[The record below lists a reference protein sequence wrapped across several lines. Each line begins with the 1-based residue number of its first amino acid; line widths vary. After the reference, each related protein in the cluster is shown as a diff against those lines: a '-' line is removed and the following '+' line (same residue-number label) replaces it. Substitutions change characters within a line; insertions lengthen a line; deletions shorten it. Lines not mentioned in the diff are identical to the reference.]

1 MPSGEVY
8 TSPVEDSVNGFI
20 TFTLPSLYQGHMIE
34 NVKLEVKDGYIER
47 WSSDNKTEILDDVFK
62 IDGTRRFGEAA
73 IGTNYR
79 INRLTRN
86 ILYDEK
92 IGGTIHMAIG
102 QSYLQ
107 SGGKNESTVHWDMIS
122 DMVNGGKIYADSEL
136 IYENGTFII

>member
-1 MPSGEVY
+1 
-8 TSPVEDSVNGFI
+8 
-20 TFTLPSLYQGHMIE
+20 
-34 NVKLEVKDGYIER
+34 VKDGYIER